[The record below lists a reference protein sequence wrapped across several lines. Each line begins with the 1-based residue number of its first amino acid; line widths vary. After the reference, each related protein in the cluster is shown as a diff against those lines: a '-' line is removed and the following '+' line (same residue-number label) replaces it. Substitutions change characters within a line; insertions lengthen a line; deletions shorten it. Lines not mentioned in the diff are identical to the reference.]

1 VAENSAGFGDGVRGI
16 TSVSGTSE
24 VSGIKGAS
32 GVRPLRQDAERNR
45 QRILVAA
52 AEVFNE
58 RGLEVS
64 LDEIARHAGVGVGTV
79 YRRFRTK
86 EELIEALFMDR
97 LEMIAAIADEALA
110 SPDPWSGLVSF
121 MERMAETMAGNVGLR
136 QMLMFATYGRDLVAV
151 ARQHNAPLI
160 EQLVQRAQAAGQL
173 RTDIRQTDI
182 ALLVLVL
189 TETTQLAYAANP
201 DIWRRYLTLIL
212 DGMRPAREGV
222 TPLPVPALLPEEMEK
237 SMRQA
242 APWHR

>member
-1 VAENSAGFGDGVRGI
+1 VTENSAGSGDGVRGI

-45 QRILVAA
+45 QRILAAA

-97 LEMIAAIADEALA
+97 LELIAAIADEALA

-121 MERMAETMAGNVGLR
+121 MGRMAETMAGNVGLR

-182 ALLVLVL
+182 AFLVLVL
-189 TETTQLAYAANP
+189 TETTQLAYAASP

-237 SMRQA
+237 SLRQA

>member
-1 VAENSAGFGDGVRGI
+1 MDSVNPLCYAGCVEPVTD
-16 TSVSGTSE
+16 T
-24 VSGIKGAS
+24 
-32 GVRPLRQDAERNR
+32 PLRKDAERNR
-45 QRILVAA
+45 KLILEA
-52 AEVFNE
+52 AEELFIE
-58 RGLEVS
+58 RGLCVT
-64 LDEIARHAGVGVGTV
+64 LNDIARHAGVGVGTV

-97 LEMIAAIADEALA
+97 LELIAAIADEALA

-189 TETTQLAYAANP
+189 TETTQLAYAASP
-201 DIWRRYLTLIL
+201 GIWRRYLTLIL

-237 SMRQA
+237 SLRQA